1 MIQAVI
7 LVGGEGTRLRPLT
20 DTRPKPMMTLVD
32 RPFVEHQLDHLRRF
46 GITDVIFSCGYLP
59 RAIQDYFG
67 TGQTLGMTLHYV
79 IDPEPLGTAGAVK
92 NAEELLTSDRIL
104 VLNGD
109 VLTDLDVAALV
120 EQHEQSEVDAT
131 IALTPVDDPARYGL
145 VRLHADNR
153 VAAFVEK
160 PTPDQLLPNEPY
172 LINAGTYL
180 LEHAVVDRIPAGR
193 PGSIERDIFPSLA
206 VEGRLAGFPS
216 DCYWRDIGTPESY
229 LQAHLDVLGGVVRTD
244 SPTGEAYVATGCSLA
259 ADARVSSATTV
270 GKGTVVAS
278 GAVIE
283 RSVIGSGVAI
293 GENVRIRG
301 AIIGC
306 DVTVGA
312 DAQLG
317 AGVVV
322 GDNAVIASG
331 ANLVDESVPTGAP
344 RPSTLTGERR

>member
-1 MIQAVI
+1 MMQAVI

-67 TGQTLGMTLHYV
+67 TGQSWGMTLHYV

-120 EQHEQSEVDAT
+120 DQHERAEVDGT
-131 IALTPVDDPARYGL
+131 IALTPVDDPAPYGL
-145 VRLHADNR
+145 VRLHADHR

-160 PTPDQLLPNEPY
+160 PAPDQLLPNEPY

-180 LEHAVVDRIPAGR
+180 LEHAVVDGIPAGR
-193 PGSIERDIFPSLA
+193 PGSIERDIFPALA
-206 VEGRLAGFPS
+206 AEGKLAGYPS
-216 DCYWRDIGTPESY
+216 DCYWRDIGTPDSY

-244 SPTGEAYVATGCSLA
+244 SPMGDAYVGAGCSLA
-259 ADARVSSATTV
+259 ADARVTSATTV
-270 GKGTVVAS
+270 GTGSVVAS

-293 GENVRIRG
+293 GENVHIRG
-301 AIIGC
+301 AIIGS
-306 DVTVGA
+306 DVIVGA

-331 ANLVDESVPTGAP
+331 AKLVEESIPTGPP